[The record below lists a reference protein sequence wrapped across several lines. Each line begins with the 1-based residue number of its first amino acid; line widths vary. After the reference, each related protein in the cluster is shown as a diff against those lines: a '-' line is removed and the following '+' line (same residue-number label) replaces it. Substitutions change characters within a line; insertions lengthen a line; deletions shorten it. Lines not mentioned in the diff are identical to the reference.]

1 MSAHAPLLGAH
12 VRGAAT
18 VWILRR
24 IERDVNDAI
33 RYYRLNNR
41 PDVAEQIADAAAQL
55 RAVAA
60 AWKAAEAATS
70 PRGSAELP
78 PLVDPEES
86 ETPDAGVLLLDTAVV
101 AGLLD
106 VTPRRVRQ
114 LIEDGSLVGQKK
126 AGRWLVTRRSAIAW
140 YTRQEIDG

>member
-1 MSAHAPLLGAH
+1 MSARAPLLGAH

-18 VWILRR
+18 LWILRR

-33 RYYRLNNR
+33 RHYRLNNR

-60 AWKAAEAATS
+60 AWKSAETAAS

-86 ETPDAGVLLLDTAVV
+86 DTPDAGVLLGTAAV
-101 AGLLD
+101 AEFLD

-114 LIEDGSLVGQKK
+114 LLDDGSLVGQKK

-140 YTRQEIDG
+140 YTRQEIER